1 MAGLLDQWRKIAY
14 NEQADRTELQNF
26 WANYF
31 NIEKDIYEQL
41 LSDPDTEV
49 RGTVKELAEKYGQDV
64 MTMVGFLDGINESLK
79 EENPIEDLSE
89 DTQVNLV
96 FDKALLYKNMV
107 AAKADWLYEL
117 PQWKEIFSEEELK
130 ALYKEQRDSG
140 TVRKPKKIGRND
152 PCPCGSGKKY
162 KLVICHFTIRVHKS
176 RGLIRSPTKIQIG
189 LLHITRQFHFPK
201 NNLYRLVRGTSR
213 YHLSLSQYVPVI
225 GGHIPMQSIIFQ
237 IGKVIPILDRN
248 RQILVIYQTRFDILI
263 YFFHCKQ
270 MRMWFPDSIYQPI
283 TTKTTKR
290 RDTLGTIIPS
300 VAPIPPTVGIYLSER
315 LIHPIPNT
323 TALSHRF

>member
-1 MAGLLDQWRKIAY
+1 MVYNIVSGLGMPAVCNILTDKGETKMAGLLDQWRKIAY

-89 DTQVNLV
+89 DTKVNLV

-162 KLVICHFTIRVHKS
+162 KKCCGR
-176 RGLIRSPTKIQIG
+176 
-189 LLHITRQFHFPK
+189 
-201 NNLYRLVRGTSR
+201 
-213 YHLSLSQYVPVI
+213 
-225 GGHIPMQSIIFQ
+225 
-237 IGKVIPILDRN
+237 
-248 RQILVIYQTRFDILI
+248 
-263 YFFHCKQ
+263 
-270 MRMWFPDSIYQPI
+270 
-283 TTKTTKR
+283 
-290 RDTLGTIIPS
+290 
-300 VAPIPPTVGIYLSER
+300 
-315 LIHPIPNT
+315 
-323 TALSHRF
+323 